1 MRASLPSLLLLA
13 TRGESVLS
21 SRKIQGAVGVAVS
34 LVLLW
39 LFVRRADLAQV
50 LEIVR
55 AARAGYV
62 AAAVGLVLVNQL
74 QRAARWGLILR
85 PVARVRFWPRLESTL
100 IGWSVTTLLPGRLG
114 ELVRPVLLSRRERLS
129 ASATIA
135 SVVLERAFDAL
146 AVLLLLAAYLAFLPP
161 PPALDQEGR
170 AVLGAL
176 HGAGLVALAV
186 TIAGGLLLA
195 VGLRSDAVRRAADA
209 WTRRL
214 LPDRVAQVARR
225 FVDGLAGLRSPLLV
239 GRILLSS
246 LLLWL
251 TIAATYALLFRAFR
265 LALPVAAAI
274 PVVAILVLGVMVPTP
289 GAIGSF
295 HKAAQVALVSLW
307 RVDNDTAVAY
317 AIVGHAVAFL
327 PHALIGL
334 LLLAR
339 AGLTLEAARRIG
351 SEAGAMDDAGTG
363 I

>member
-135 SVVLERAFDAL
+135 SI
-146 AVLLLLAAYLAFLPP
+146 PS
-161 PPALDQEGR
+161 
-170 AVLGAL
+170 
-176 HGAGLVALAV
+176 
-186 TIAGGLLLA
+186 TST
-195 VGLRSDAVRRAADA
+195 RS
-209 WTRRL
+209 T
-214 LPDRVAQVARR
+214 
-225 FVDGLAGLRSPLLV
+225 SSV
-239 GRILLSS
+239 GR
-246 LLLWL
+246 W
-251 TIAATYALLFRAFR
+251 
-265 LALPVAAAI
+265 
-274 PVVAILVLGVMVPTP
+274 
-289 GAIGSF
+289 
-295 HKAAQVALVSLW
+295 
-307 RVDNDTAVAY
+307 
-317 AIVGHAVAFL
+317 
-327 PHALIGL
+327 
-334 LLLAR
+334 
-339 AGLTLEAARRIG
+339 
-351 SEAGAMDDAGTG
+351 
-363 I
+363 